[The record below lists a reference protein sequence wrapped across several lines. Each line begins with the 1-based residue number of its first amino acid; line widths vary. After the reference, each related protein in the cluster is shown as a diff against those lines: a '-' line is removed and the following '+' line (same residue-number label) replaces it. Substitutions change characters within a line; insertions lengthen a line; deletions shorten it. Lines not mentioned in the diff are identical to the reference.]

1 MNCLWPQSK
10 EKKWHKYAKYHI
22 FDNKSVRFMIS
33 KNVSGIYY
41 TYLLLWSI
49 NKVYNNKIR

>member
-41 TYLLLWSI
+41 TYLLLRSI